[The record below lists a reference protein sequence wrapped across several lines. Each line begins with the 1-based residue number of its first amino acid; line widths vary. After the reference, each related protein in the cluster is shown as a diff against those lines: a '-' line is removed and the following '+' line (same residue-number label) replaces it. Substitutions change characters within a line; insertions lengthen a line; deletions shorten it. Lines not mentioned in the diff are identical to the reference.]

1 MVERGQNFL
10 PSSLKLHNISFHLLF
25 IHLPVGHMDC
35 FHLLATMKNAAVD
48 IGVQIYQVSAFSSF
62 GYIPTSGIAIS
73 CGNNVFSFLRIF

>member
-1 MVERGQNFL
+1 
-10 PSSLKLHNISFHLLF
+10 
-25 IHLPVGHMDC
+25 MDC